1 MKVRLLKYNPAV
13 EMLANSTIEPN
24 SAKVTLIY
32 ITNPENI
39 QSDWRQR
46 STKLNDEQ
54 KALITHEITISSRVG
69 KKSS

>member
-1 MKVRLLKYNPAV
+1 LY
-13 EMLANSTIEPN
+13 ANNTIEPN

-32 ITNPENI
+32 INPEKI

-54 KALITHEITISSRVG
+54 TALITHEITITSRAG
-69 KKSS
+69 KKSDQA